1 MVQVEEFGDGAVE
14 ELENNPDTPITWDS
28 GLGLRWSAAD
38 GDMEASIFLLE
49 RFYFYQLILSK
60 PEDLSTY
67 EAHLDESLQNLRS
80 RMSELIN
87 HPLFYQTIPNS
98 YDTYSQALAA

>member
-38 GDMEASIFLLE
+38 GGMEASIFLLE
-49 RFYFYQLILSK
+49 RFYF
-60 PEDLSTY
+60 
-67 EAHLDESLQNLRS
+67 
-80 RMSELIN
+80 
-87 HPLFYQTIPNS
+87 
-98 YDTYSQALAA
+98 